1 MLLAIMRLVR
11 LSNSLPAS
19 ALVLLG
25 AKLTGSALLDPR
37 LWLAMAAMWC
47 ITAFG
52 YVSNDLSDVV
62 EDRIN
67 KPDRPL
73 PTGKSTRRQA
83 IMLALMLLVTALL
96 LSRQLGWLAL
106 TVAALVL
113 ALLLLYNW
121 RLKGALGLGNLLIA
135 SLAACA
141 LLPGAVAVDG
151 WQRVTFV
158 KLLPATTA
166 LALFILAREML
177 KTLEDRA
184 GDGVA
189 GKRTIAIQLGTAP
202 TLRLIACLALLF
214 CGVIGWLFRAQGY
227 SLIARGL
234 MLLGVGLP
242 LLWTVWYLVPTAPS
256 AKVSRSLAILKG
268 CYFVGMVALWLA

>member
-73 PTGKSTRRQA
+73 PTGKLTRRQA